1 MTEAALLTLV
11 QWLSPAFPVGS
22 FAYSHGLEH
31 AVAAGQVRS
40 AADLRGW
47 LGDVLDRGTGRSD
60 AILLGHALKPGADH
74 AALAE
79 FARALASSRER
90 LVETEAQ
97 GAALL
102 AATNALTGAA
112 HAPMPY
118 PVALGAAAAPLGL
131 PVLRVVAL
139 YLQAFATGLA
149 QAGVRFIPLGQ
160 TEGQGVLAA
169 LAPLILRIAEE
180 AAQAPLDAIGSSA
193 TGADLAA
200 MRHETMETRI
210 FRT

>member
-22 FAYSHGLEH
+22 FAYSHGLEE
-31 AVAAGQVRS
+31 AVAEGHVRS
-40 AADLRGW
+40 AADLRDW
-47 LGDVLDRGTGRSD
+47 LGDVLERGAGRGD
-60 AILLGHALKPGADH
+60 AILLVHALKPGADQVAL
-74 AALAE
+74 AAL
-79 FARALASSRER
+79 ARALATSRER

-102 AATNALTGAA
+102 ATTNALTGTA
-112 HAPMPY
+112 HGPMPY

-131 PVLRVVAL
+131 PAQRVAAL
-139 YLQAFATGLA
+139 YLQAFATALT

-169 LAPLILRIAEE
+169 LSPLILLIAEE
-180 AAQAPLDAIGSSA
+180 AALAPLDAIGSSA